1 MEHGV
6 LPEKILL
13 LTFTNK
19 AANEMKYRASK
30 MSDPR
35 CGDIHASTYHSFC
48 SMLLRRYAKYANL
61 PENFTNITPS
71 DTNDAISLLKA
82 ERNYHKVK
90 GFPKASVI
98 SAIISASINKQKSL
112 SEIMDDARY
121 SKYEIYLEE
130 ISLLYDAYKAYKQE
144 RGLID
149 YDDMLVKEHGATKRR
164 QNMSV
169 DYKNELNE
177 EQYEAVTTTE
187 GPLLILAAAGT
198 GKTRTLIYRVSYL
211 VEQGVMPEKILLL
224 TFTNKAAN
232 EMISRASQMADERC
246 ANIHASTYHSFC
258 SLLLRRYAKYANL
271 PDNFTNIT
279 PSDTND
285 AISLLKAE
293 RNYHKIKGFPK
304 ASIIAA
310 IISASINRQK
320 SLSEIMENERYQKYE
335 MYLEEIALLY
345 DAYKSYKEE
354 RGMIDYDDMLV
365 KTYLMLRDNEAVRK
379 KVEKTYDY
387 IMVDEYQDTNKLQDM
402 IVSLI
407 RQENRNIAVVGDDMQ
422 SLYAFRGAEV
432 ENILTF
438 ERRNPGCK
446 VVKLVRNYRSNQ
458 EILDLANDVVKMN
471 SSSAYLKEMKTD
483 RYAYRK
489 PVLLEVNNSY
499 REDDAIINIIN
510 AQRNKGIPL
519 NEICILTRKA
529 SATYLL
535 EANLN
540 QLGIPYNKYG
550 GLKFFDRSHVQDVIA
565 MLRCALNPYDEL
577 AYYRSLQLF
586 DGIGKIYAQKISSEV
601 PAIKEDALIS
611 PKYKSRMFAESLK
624 NFREEI
630 IKWRTLDLVPM
641 LDSIIVYYHDIRR
654 AAISKMKLTNENE
667 RAEKQAD
674 NDKKKDELQVLK
686 EMATGYVS
694 PLEFLDQITV
704 DANSEKDEDALVIST
719 IHSVKGLEFD
729 TVLIRDCADTV
740 FPSTDVFSEGSK
752 EDEEELR
759 CFYVAITRAKNTL
772 YMMYPAT
779 IMKYGHAE
787 DVDLSH
793 FLQPVHSYE
802 KEYF

>member
-1 MEHGV
+1 
-6 LPEKILL
+6 
-13 LTFTNK
+13 
-19 AANEMKYRASK
+19 
-30 MSDPR
+30 
-35 CGDIHASTYHSFC
+35 
-48 SMLLRRYAKYANL
+48 
-61 PENFTNITPS
+61 
-71 DTNDAISLLKA
+71 
-82 ERNYHKVK
+82 
-90 GFPKASVI
+90 
-98 SAIISASINKQKSL
+98 
-112 SEIMDDARY
+112 
-121 SKYEIYLEE
+121 
-130 ISLLYDAYKAYKQE
+130 
-144 RGLID
+144 
-149 YDDMLVKEHGATKRR
+149 
-164 QNMSV
+164 MSV

-320 SLSEIMENERYQKYE
+320 SLSEIIENERYQKYE

-407 RQENRNIAVVGDDMQ
+407 RQENKNIAVVGDDMQ

-471 SSSAYLKEMKTD
+471 SNSQYIKEMKTD
-483 RYAYRK
+483 WYKHEK
-489 PVLLEVNNSY
+489 PVVIETSNTY
-499 REDDAIINIIN
+499 REVDAIINIVN
-510 AQRNKGIPL
+510 RKHMEGVPL
-519 NEICILTRKA
+519 NEICVLSRK
-529 SATYLL
+529 SNATYML
-535 EANLN
+535 ELNLN
-540 QLGIPYNKYG
+540 QIGIPYNKYG

-611 PKYKSRMFAESLK
+611 PKYKSRMFANDIK
-624 NFREEI
+624 AFREEI
-630 IKWRTLDLVPM
+630 LNWRKLELIPM
-641 LDSIIVYYHDIRR
+641 LDTIINYYHMVKRK
-654 AAISKMKLTNENE
+654 AIANMKLTNENE
-667 RAEKQAD
+667 REEKQND
-674 NDKKKDELQVLK
+674 NDRKKEELQVLK
-686 EMATGYVS
+686 EMAEGYVS
-694 PLEFLDQITV
+694 PLEYLDKITI
-704 DANSEKDEDALVIST
+704 DANSEKDEDAMVIST
-719 IHSVKGLEFD
+719 IHSIKGLEFD
-729 TVLIRDCADTV
+729 TVIVMDCADNV
-740 FPSTDVFSEGSK
+740 FPCTDIYEEGTK
-752 EDEEELR
+752 TDEEELR
-759 CFYVAITRAKNTL
+759 CFYVAVTRAKDSL
-772 YMMYPAT
+772 YMIYPET
-779 IMKYGHAE
+779 IMKYGRAE
-787 DVDLSH
+787 SVDFSH
-793 FLQPVHSYE
+793 FLKPVHSYQ
-802 KEYF
+802 KDYF